1 MASDPILF
9 SLYLVSNRLQAHISG
24 LQINNISTALIVV
37 AGFSVSTNSLCADK
51 NYILIDYRL
60 PRLRESANPR
70 LRTRTPTPAKIS
82 QR

>member
-1 MASDPILF
+1 MASAILF

-24 LQINNISTALIVV
+24 LQQINNTSTAPIVV
-37 AGFSVSTNSLCADK
+37 AGSSVSTNSLCADE

-70 LRTRTPTPAKIS
+70 LRTRTPTPVKIS